1 VRGQQWQYQIKE
13 VAVNRPG
20 IEPNLAA
27 TALRRS
33 DLNPSRIA
41 LIFEEQEIRY
51 DEFGDRVRR
60 LASLLRAGGVCVG
73 DRVGYLGFNH
83 PAQLET
89 MFAAQAL
96 GAIFVPL
103 NYRLTAQELTFIVND
118 AGIHTLMVDD
128 ALQPVLAPARENL
141 CCRHYFSSESEV
153 AGWRHLMS
161 ERAAVEPLAE
171 VVSVDQHDVAVIMYT
186 SGTTGLPKGA
196 MLTHGNILW
205 NNINAMLAFG
215 GSRDDVILTAAPLFH
230 IGGLNVM
237 TLGSFHTGST
247 VVLQRN
253 FDAAKVLADFER
265 YRVSHMFGA
274 PAMFLFM
281 SQHPSF
287 ATTDL
292 GSVKSLICGAAPVPE
307 SLIELYAARGV
318 DFCQGYGLTE
328 TAPFSSFLTP
338 EWGISKLGSAGQAPL
353 YSATRIVDTNN
364 QPVPAGERGEICL
377 RGPNI
382 MKGYWNR
389 PEATAEAI
397 DGEGWFHSGDVGY
410 FDDDGFLFICDRLKD
425 MVISGGENVYPA
437 EVEGALYKHE
447 SIAEVAVIGLPDEKW
462 GEAVTAVVALH
473 DGRQLTLEELR
484 EFAQPMLARYKLPL
498 RLHVVA
504 ALPRNP
510 AGKVLKFVLKDDLQK

>member
-1 VRGQQWQYQIKE
+1 M
-13 VAVNRPG
+13 NRPG

-27 TALRRS
+27 TMLRRVE
-33 DLNPSRIA
+33 LNPARIA
-41 LIFEEQEIRY
+41 LIFEEQELRY
-51 DEFGDRVRR
+51 DEFGERVRR
-60 LASLLRAGGVCVG
+60 LATLLRSGGVCVG
-73 DRVGYLGFNH
+73 DRVGYLGLNH
-83 PAQLET
+83 PVLLET

-96 GAIFVPL
+96 GAIFVPM
-103 NYRLTAQELTFIVND
+103 NYRLTAQELTFIIND
-118 AGIHTLMVDD
+118 AGIHTLVVDD
-128 ALQPVLAPARENL
+128 ATRPALEPALDGL
-141 CCRHYFSSESEV
+141 CCTQYFTSESV
-153 AGWRHLMS
+153 ADGWRHLPT
-161 ERAAVEPLAE
+161 ERAAAEPLAAA
-171 VVSVDQHDVAVIMYT
+171 VSVDIHDVAIIMYT

-205 NNINAMLAFG
+205 NNINSMLAFG
-215 GSRDDVILTAAPLFH
+215 GSPDDVILTAAPLFH

-237 TLGSFHTGST
+237 TLGSFHVGST
-247 VVLQRN
+247 VVLLRN
-253 FDAAKVLADFER
+253 FDAAQVLTDFER
-265 YRVSHMFGA
+265 YKVTNMFGA

-287 ATTDL
+287 AQTDL
-292 GSVKSLICGAAPVPE
+292 SSIRVLLCGAAPVPE
-307 SLIELYAARGV
+307 SLIELYGARGI

-328 TAPFSSFLTP
+328 TSPFSAFLTP
-338 EWGISKLGSAGQAPL
+338 EWSTSKLGSAGQPPL
-353 YSATRIVDTNN
+353 YSETRIVDDNN
-364 QPVPAGERGEICL
+364 QPLPAGGRGEICL

-437 EVEGALYKHE
+437 EVESALYKHE
-447 SIAEVAVIGLPDEKW
+447 AIAEVAVIGLPDEKW

-473 DGRQLTLEELR
+473 DGHQLTIEELR
-484 EFAQPMLARYKLPL
+484 SFAETMLARYKLPL
-498 RLHVVA
+498 RLHVVD

-510 AGKVLKFVLKDDLQK
+510 AGKVLKFVLKDDLKD